1 MTSQVFPLYFY
12 TLTIF
17 IILLTL
23 RATNGAE
30 NPYEIC
36 SHPLSLLCGSI
47 HTNVSYPFWGL
58 GRPKRCGHPALQLT
72 SCYKDFPVV
81 KIGYDGLNYDI
92 LDIQKSSRKTI
103 IRLRG
108 YSENH
113 TTCPFPLNN
122 KIFDKL
128 FQFTDNVENV
138 TLSYKLKDLS
148 YPEIISRCSTNS
160 SDSHTTIYYDEA
172 DMEDAQLT
180 EVIKR
185 LMSCKRSKVLVL
197 KKELNAFCQS
207 ESNKTLYD
215 IWKQGF
221 EVEFQESPACS
232 ECQISGGICGSSLN
246 NTEED
251 DCFHKDPRAAA
262 VKCGS
267 SSNDTEDDCSPKHRK
282 SGKWK
287 LIVGL
292 AVPGVFLILL
302 SVVALNVGLWCYMK
316 PKLRSHTLLS
326 RRLSSDPMNSDLEI
340 GSSFCGIPILS
351 YSELQEATNNFD
363 ESQELGDGGFGIVYY
378 GKLRDGR
385 EVAVKRLYEKNYKR
399 IGQFMNEIEILARLR
414 HPNLVTLYGCTSRNS
429 RELLL
434 VYEFIRNGTVAD
446 HLHGDRKGSEILS
459 WCIRMK
465 IATETATALAYLHSS
480 DIIHRDVKTNNILLD
495 NNFSVKVADFG
506 LSRLFPGDATHVSTV
521 PQGTP
526 GYLDPEYRKFY
537 QVTNKS
543 DVYSFG
549 VVLVELISSLPAI
562 DLSRQQ
568 DEINLSD
575 YAMKRIQHGTL
586 LTELVDQKLDFE
598 SNFKVKRMI
607 TLVAELAF
615 QCLQQEKELR
625 PCMTEVLEALKQ
637 IENVNYEELEAE
649 YMDHFI
655 ATAKIES
662 VSEDSE
668 TKPPPENSEQPPSP
682 NSVIVNW
689 VSRSSTNT
697 SS

>member
-1 MTSQVFPLYFY
+1 MTYHQVFPLYFY

-36 SHPLSLLCGSI
+36 SPPLSLLCGSI

-72 SCYKDFPVV
+72 SCYLDSPVV
-81 KIGYDGLNYDI
+81 KIGDDGINYDI
-92 LDIQKSSRKTI
+92 LGIQKLSRKTT

-108 YSENH
+108 YSEH
-113 TTCPFPLNN
+113 YSTCPFPLNN
-122 KIFDKL
+122 KIFDEL
-128 FQFTDNVENV
+128 FQFTNNVEYV
-138 TLSYKLKDLS
+138 TLSYESEDWG
-148 YPEIISRCSTNS
+148 RCSTNR
-160 SDSHTTIYYDEA
+160 SDNHTTIIYGEA
-172 DMEDAQLT
+172 DMKM
-180 EVIKR
+180 IGR
-185 LMSCKRSKVLVL
+185 WNSCNLSKVPVL

-207 ESNKTLYD
+207 NKTLYD
-215 IWKQGF
+215 IFEQGF
-221 EVEFQESPACS
+221 EVEFRESQACS

-246 NTEED
+246 NKKD
-251 DCFHKDPRAAA
+251 DCFHKDRTAA

-267 SSNDTEDDCSPKHRK
+267 SSNNTEDACSPKHGR
-282 SGKWK
+282 SEKWK
-287 LIVGL
+287 LVVGL
-292 AVPGVFLILL
+292 AVPGVFLIL
-302 SVVALNVGLWCYMK
+302 VALNVGLWCYMK
-316 PKLRSHTLLS
+316 PKFRSHMLLS

-399 IGQFMNEIEILARLR
+399 IGQFMNEIEILTRLR

-506 LSRLFPGDATHVSTV
+506 LSRLYPGDATHVSTV

-598 SNFKVKRMI
+598 SNFKLKRMI